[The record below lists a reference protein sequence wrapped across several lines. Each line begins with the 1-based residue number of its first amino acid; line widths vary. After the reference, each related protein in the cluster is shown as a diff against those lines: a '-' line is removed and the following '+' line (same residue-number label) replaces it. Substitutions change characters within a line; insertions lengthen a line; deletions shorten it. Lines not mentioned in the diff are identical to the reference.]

1 MPQDG
6 KTLTCT
12 ATDQMAELEIKA
24 LLEGLS
30 DEELRRNPSFLEKVR
45 KFMKDN
51 RLETTPET
59 PGVQQIQ
66 KRPKNSQFSHRR
78 RL

>member
-1 MPQDG
+1 MVKFDPA
-6 KTLTCT
+6 LL
-12 ATDQMAELEIKA
+12 DQMAELEIKA

-51 RLETTPET
+51 RLETTPESNRSK
-59 PGVQQIQ
+59 